1 MDEQNPNTTQEP
13 VKPVGDMTDLD
24 DDDREVAEA
33 NANFEE
39 ISHRISLLM

>member
-1 MDEQNPNTTQEP
+1 MTKEEAEQFLREQI
-13 VKPVGDMTDLD
+13 GDLD

-39 ISHRISLLM
+39 TFHKISLLL